1 MISKGVDEDDRLL
14 ADEEGGRGKDVPL
27 VENAMFE
34 TRICSRGLMQEHGK
48 RGSCLLLFRHHL

>member
-1 MISKGVDEDDRLL
+1 MISKDVDEDDRLL
-14 ADEEGGRGKDVPL
+14 ADKEVPL

-48 RGSCLLLFRHHL
+48 RGSCLLDHL